1 MITCDSP
8 GLAPVDQALE
18 SLLNFVQP
26 KPGSATIALADADGR
41 VLAEDIHSSLN
52 VPPADNSAMDGYAV
66 RAADLAAGDTLKL
79 AGKSMAGHPF
89 IGQMKAGECI
99 RIMTGAVMPD
109 GADTVVMQENT
120 EVAGEGLIRF
130 PHPAE
135 QGDNVRLCGEDIRS
149 GQQILASGRRLR
161 PADLGLLASIGIAQ
175 VSVKPRIKVALMA
188 TGDELV
194 APGQPLATGQIYQS
208 NSFTVGTMLRRL
220 GCEVVDF
227 GIVEDSASALR
238 AAFEQA
244 DSAADVVMTTGGV
257 SVGEADYTKDVLES
271 LGRID
276 FWRLAIKPG
285 KPFACGHLPNSLFIG
300 LPGNPVSAMV
310 TMHQLATP
318 MLRRLAG
325 EQQVMAQRLTAR
337 AAEVLRKRPGRTDFQ
352 RGICSYDSDGQL
364 QVRAA
369 GNQSSAVLSSLS
381 QANCY
386 IVLEQQ
392 RGRVES
398 GETVTVE
405 LFEGLLV

>member
-135 QGDNVRLCGEDIRS
+135 QGDNVRLCGQDIRS

-405 LFEGLLV
+405 LFDGLLL

>member
-1 MITCDSP
+1 
-8 GLAPVDQALE
+8 
-18 SLLNFVQP
+18 
-26 KPGSATIALADADGR
+26 
-41 VLAEDIHSSLN
+41 
-52 VPPADNSAMDGYAV
+52 
-66 RAADLAAGDTLKL
+66 
-79 AGKSMAGHPF
+79 
-89 IGQMKAGECI
+89 
-99 RIMTGAVMPD
+99 
-109 GADTVVMQENT
+109 
-120 EVAGEGLIRF
+120 
-130 PHPAE
+130 
-135 QGDNVRLCGEDIRS
+135 
-149 GQQILASGRRLR
+149 
-161 PADLGLLASIGIAQ
+161 
-175 VSVKPRIKVALMA
+175 
-188 TGDELV
+188 
-194 APGQPLATGQIYQS
+194 
-208 NSFTVGTMLRRL
+208 
-220 GCEVVDF
+220 
-227 GIVEDSASALR
+227 
-238 AAFEQA
+238 
-244 DSAADVVMTTGGV
+244 MTTGGV

-405 LFEGLLV
+405 LFDGLLL

>member
-405 LFEGLLV
+405 LFDGLLL

>member
-149 GQQILASGRRLR
+149 GQQTLASGRRLR

-405 LFEGLLV
+405 LFDGLLL

>member
-52 VPPADNSAMDGYAV
+52 VPPADNSAMNGYAV

-405 LFEGLLV
+405 LFDGLLL

>member
-99 RIMTGAVMPD
+99 RIMTWAVMPD

-405 LFEGLLV
+405 LFDGLLL